1 MEQHPLV
8 KDARSKMAKSVEA
21 LDHELVHIRTGRAS
35 TGLLDGLEVE
45 VYGQKMKLNQLGT
58 VAAPEARMLTI
69 TPWDKSQMASIE
81 KAIKISTLELNPSND
96 GKTIRIPIPTL
107 TEQRRKDLVKHVH
120 KLAEEQ
126 RVSIRNI
133 RRHAVE
139 EIRKEQKDGKIPE
152 DDAHR
157 LTNEMQKSTDDF
169 IAKIDSGLKRK
180 EDEIMEV

>member
-1 MEQHPLV
+1 LV